1 MKKNL
6 PVSNKEVD
14 YESSMNILSTTNLK
28 GAITYVNRDFEQL
41 SGFTKEELIGRNH
54 NMVRHP
60 DMPPAAFEDLWNTV
74 KDHHSWMGIVKNRCK
89 NGDHYWVDAYVTPIE
104 RDGTVFEYQSVRRK
118 PKREYIDR
126 AENLYP
132 SLMAGKTPKVIKD
145 GFSFRSRCLLAIALP
160 MLLAWLLF
168 LLLDPSP
175 LIVAAIYTST
185 SILSLG
191 ILSALFQPFQHLVKS
206 SREIIHN
213 PVSRYI
219 YTGRND
225 DIGQLTQALKMLQ
238 SETSGLVGRIADSA
252 KNLSSQSSGLAAAVA
267 QSETGAKNQFA
278 ETDQVAAAV
287 NQMSASIQEVAGN
300 AQNSSTSAADGLD
313 EVSRGRRIVD
323 DSVKAIQ
330 ALQQDIAAA
339 SEVISHVEAS
349 SNEISTILNVIVE
362 IAEQTNLLALNAA
375 IEAARAGD
383 AGRGFSVVA
392 DEVRSLASRTQAST
406 EEIRVMIEKLQG
418 NAAKAVQVMEKG
430 QVKTVNCVEHSQNTS
445 DSLSSIHSAMEI
457 INDMNT
463 HIAAAV
469 EQQSAVA
476 DEISSSVFRIRD
488 MSEQNLEAVGVSSS
502 TSTDLQGIS
511 QGFAELSSQFW
522 DKQRC

>member
-1 MKKNL
+1 
-6 PVSNKEVD
+6 
-14 YESSMNILSTTNLK
+14 MNILSTTDLK
-28 GAITYVNRDFEQL
+28 GAVTYVNRDFEQL
-41 SGFTKEELIGRNH
+41 SGFTKEELIGKNH
-54 NMVRHP
+54 NAVRHP

-74 KDHHSWMGIVKNRCK
+74 KNHHSWMGIVKNRCK

-104 RDGTVFEYQSVRRK
+104 RNGTVFEYQSVRRK

-126 AENLYP
+126 AEKVYP
-132 SLMAGKTPKVIKD
+132 SLMEGKIPSKVKH
-145 GFSFRSRCLLAIALP
+145 GLSFRTRCLSAITLP
-160 MLLAWLLF
+160 ILCAWLLF
-168 LLLDPSP
+168 FLLNPSATTA
-175 LIVAAIYTST
+175 AAIFTAASL
-185 SILSLG
+185 LSLG
-191 ILSALFQPFQHLVKS
+191 LTLFFFTPYQKLVKAS
-206 SREIIHN
+206 QEVINN

-238 SETSGLVGRIADSA
+238 SETAGLVGRISDSA
-252 KNLSSQSSGLAAAVA
+252 KNLSTQSSGLAAAVA
-267 QSETGAKNQFA
+267 QSESGAKSQFA

-323 DSVKAIQ
+323 DSVQAIQ
-330 ALQQDIAAA
+330 ALQHDIAAA
-339 SEVISHVEAS
+339 SEVIGHVEMS

-392 DEVRSLASRTQAST
+392 DEVRLLASRTQAST
-406 EEIRVMIEKLQG
+406 EEIRTMIEKLQG
-418 NAAKAVQVMEKG
+418 NASQAVKVMKQG
-430 QVKTVNCVEHSQNTS
+430 QDKTVSCVEHSQKTS
-445 DSLSSIHSAMEI
+445 ESLSSIHSAMEI

-476 DEISSSVFRIRD
+476 DEISGSVYRIRD
-488 MSEQNLEAVGVSSS
+488 MSEQNLDAVGVSSS

-522 DKQRC
+522 AKQNA